1 MTSVM
6 GQYLTGQVP
15 VSGSEPSSL
24 KEKFNIREGRAYSSF
39 KLVLRIYSHKTE
51 GIYPGTNMVA
61 EKDSSRAEASLAC
74 IIKKINSILI
84 L

>member
-51 GIYPGTNMVA
+51 GIYPGTNMFEFIFLIIQA
-61 EKDSSRAEASLAC
+61 STSSC
-74 IIKKINSILI
+74 PG
-84 L
+84 